1 MIKALAK
8 LTDAVSKDL
17 GKNYTVTGK
26 LHEAKPSAISTVVSA
41 ICTLIHVITINR
53 HNLPSLSPS
62 GHYYT
67 VKVDMLFQVNSC
79 YFK

>member
-1 MIKALAK
+1 MIKAPAN

-53 HNLPSLSPS
+53 HDLPSLSPS

-79 YFK
+79 NFK

>member
-1 MIKALAK
+1 MIKAPAN

-17 GKNYTVTGK
+17 GKKCIVTGK

-53 HNLPSLSPS
+53 HDLPSLSPN

-67 VKVDMLFQVNSC
+67 VKIDMLFQVNSC
-79 YFK
+79 NFK